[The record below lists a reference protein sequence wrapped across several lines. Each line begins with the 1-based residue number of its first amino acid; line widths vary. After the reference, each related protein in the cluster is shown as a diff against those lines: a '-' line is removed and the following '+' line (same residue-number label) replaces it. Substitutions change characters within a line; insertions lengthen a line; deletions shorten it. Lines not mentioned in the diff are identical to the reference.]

1 MCKAMV
7 FTWVQV
13 SQALA
18 MTANASAVSLW
29 ADDVWVSDQIKT
41 DMFISYYT
49 FILSNLFFLPLFWQ
63 KSIIVLW

>member
-1 MCKAMV
+1 MCKAMA

-13 SQALA
+13 GQALM
-18 MTANASAVSLW
+18 MTAHASVVSLW
-29 ADDVWVSDQIKT
+29 ADDVWVSDKIKT